1 MLRKFTKPERAWI
14 MYDWANS
21 AQSSIIV
28 AILLPILYK
37 NIAVASGLDKTLA
50 TSYWGYAS
58 SLASL
63 LVALAAPVQGTLGD
77 YMGLRKRMFAGFLW
91 VGVVATALLTFAP
104 GWISILVLFALSWV
118 GFYGANIYY
127 DSMRVDVTTHERMD
141 LVSTAGYS
149 FGYIGG
155 STIPLVIA
163 LALYATASLWAPSSP
178 WRLRLPGTLP
188 CASPVC

>member
-1 MLRKFTKPERAWI
+1 MLKKFTKPERAWI

-63 LVALAAPVQGTLGD
+63 LVALAAPVLGTLGD
-77 YMGLRKRMFAGFLW
+77 
-91 VGVVATALLTFAP
+91 
-104 GWISILVLFALSWV
+104 
-118 GFYGANIYY
+118 
-127 DSMRVDVTTHERMD
+127 
-141 LVSTAGYS
+141 
-149 FGYIGG
+149 
-155 STIPLVIA
+155 
-163 LALYATASLWAPSSP
+163 
-178 WRLRLPGTLP
+178 
-188 CASPVC
+188 